1 MLRSAVRT
9 TDVALHQLEFL
20 RVRTGTHVALTFI
33 SLPRMSTFSI
43 LQLSSTFSTE
53 NDNFLYPSLP
63 TPNPHTKFLGVAL
76 IPLNIY
82 TSRLFF
88 TIVQKTN
95 VFCCLLNYGI
105 MFVRR
110 SSCICYFRR
119 YDSRSQIFVHAHEP
133 QKRGHLTM

>member
-1 MLRSAVRT
+1 MHHIVKT
-9 TDVALHQLEFL
+9 MT
-20 RVRTGTHVALTFI
+20 LTFI

-119 YDSRSQIFVHAHEP
+119 YDSKSTDFRSRPRTSKTWTSNNVICI
-133 QKRGHLTM
+133 G